1 MNKERPNLKIKLETN
16 NITKPKMSNI
26 KKSDG
31 KDDKFETAYKKFLE
45 KKNVFS
51 SQNEEKKL
59 LKSINTKLPNYKDES
74 FDKLDFIEE
83 NVYKEELLSNYYKY
97 SKENNFNVQ
106 DLIITWINN
115 LYELVHVKYT
125 NNPLMNEEE
134 TNE

>member
-106 DLIITWINN
+106 ELIITWINN

-125 NNPLMNEEE
+125 NNPLINEETIE
-134 TNE
+134 

>member
-1 MNKERPNLKIKLETN
+1 MI
-16 NITKPKMSNI
+16 
-26 KKSDG
+26 
-31 KDDKFETAYKKFLE
+31 A
-45 KKNVFS
+45 
-51 SQNEEKKL
+51 KKL